1 MGIGGNFWELLK
13 PYARYEGV
21 DFLRDK
27 RVAVDLSFWII
38 QHDAAVRSASRR
50 APRNPHLRVTF
61 FRTVNL
67 FAKMGAFPVF
77 VVDGEP
83 PPLKAQARIERFCR
97 AAGLDPSEC
106 AIALPQMEGGE
117 TPEIQR
123 NRFFTKCVQECVE
136 LLELLGMPVV
146 RARDEA
152 EALCAQLNADG
163 DVDACITADSD
174 AFLFG
179 ATCVIKSLNSNSK
192 EPFECYNISDIE
204 AGLGLKRQHLIA
216 ISLLVGNDY
225 DLHGVPGIG
234 VDTAVRLI
242 QLFEEDEILQ
252 RLGELGKIGK
262 IGNSSMASLSPLE
275 GESRRARAPP
285 HCYRCGHPGSKRAH
299 VSSPC
304 GPCNASGNGNC
315 AAKPS
320 GFRCECPACEKAR
333 LDKEQ
338 KKHES
343 WRIRVCQRISAEDNF
358 PNERII
364 GIYLNSGGDHCRDK
378 APPLQWQNPSV
389 EALVDFL
396 SYYQNWKPS
405 YTRERVLPMLTTIF
419 LREMAANPRE
429 GSLLCGQFGFHSI
442 QRIRTR
448 FFHPFYVVKWK
459 RVSSGLTC
467 PNVGLSGSPPSDFP
481 SSEGTDPADLMEEPE
496 VPSIFIDDGCWFMAT
511 DENMELVRA
520 AFPREVNRFLKEKE
534 PRESKSKRKETLAS
548 DSPRS
553 GPIQLSITE
562 FYRSTKAAATA
573 TATATATTAAAQL
586 KPDEDPV
593 ESSHQGPSVK
603 RQKRP
608 LSSDQTLS
616 KSVRRRLLFD

>member
-50 APRNPHLRVTF
+50 AHGIPISASPSSAPSTSSPSGLT
-61 FRTVNL
+61 
-67 FAKMGAFPVF
+67 AAQMGAFPVF

-179 ATCVIKSLNSNSK
+179 PR

-225 DLHGVPGIG
+225 DLHGCL
-234 VDTAVRLI
+234 AL
-242 QLFEEDEILQ
+242 
-252 RLGELGKIGK
+252 ELTRPFV
-262 IGNSSMASLSPLE
+262 SSSCLKKMRFCR

-320 GFRCECPACEKAR
+320 GFRCECPACEK
-333 LDKEQ
+333 
-338 KKHES
+338 
-343 WRIRVCQRISAEDNF
+343 
-358 PNERII
+358 
-364 GIYLNSGGDHCRDK
+364 
-378 APPLQWQNPSV
+378 NPSV

-467 PNVGLSGSPPSDFP
+467 PNKGLTP
-481 SSEGTDPADLMEEPE
+481 DLMEEPE

-586 KPDEDPV
+586 KPDEDP
-593 ESSHQGPSVK
+593 